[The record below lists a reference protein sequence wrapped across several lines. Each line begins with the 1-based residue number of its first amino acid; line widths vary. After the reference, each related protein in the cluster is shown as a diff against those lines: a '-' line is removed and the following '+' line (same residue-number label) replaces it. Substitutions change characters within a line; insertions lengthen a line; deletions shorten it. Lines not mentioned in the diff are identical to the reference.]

1 VRDERS
7 DLEALVPREVA
18 RADRLESAVKKSN
31 TSSAVVTSPLTVAG
45 NFSRRAPSSR
55 ATTPAARREKSFH
68 SRKR

>member
-31 TSSAVVTSPLTVAG
+31 TSSAVVTSPPHGCRKFFAKGPVVAG
-45 NFSRRAPSSR
+45 DDAGRAS
-55 ATTPAARREKSFH
+55 
-68 SRKR
+68 

>member
-31 TSSAVVTSPLTVAG
+31 TSSAVVNLTSSHGCRKFFAKGPVVAG
-45 NFSRRAPSSR
+45 DDAGRAS
-55 ATTPAARREKSFH
+55 
-68 SRKR
+68 

>member
-31 TSSAVVTSPLTVAG
+31 TSSRCYLTAHGCRKFFAKGPVVAG
-45 NFSRRAPSSR
+45 DDAGRAS
-55 ATTPAARREKSFH
+55 
-68 SRKR
+68 